1 MSDNVAIAFFDVEG
15 YTEFTATHGDEAGL
29 ALADSLLD
37 IAEELVEG
45 ARGTVVK
52 RLGDGL
58 MASFATPQ
66 EAIRC
71 ATGTQRALQVRAEL
85 QDEAPVAAAKIAI
98 HWGEAVQR
106 EGDLYGNTVN
116 LTARLLDKA
125 RGGQTLITD
134 ECREALGDD
143 AGALDLKRV
152 GRLAGKGLKDR
163 PSVYL
168 VRGDG
173 VTGGIR
179 HLAIPDDNL
188 LAVLLLDTPGD
199 DMDAFM
205 AATRA
210 AEAGLNGVGA
220 RIIFSGITAGSD
232 DDDSPVMCVLAV
244 FPDDEA
250 LERLA
255 GSPAMQRFE
264 RLSPGTL
271 ELRLLGAY
279 RPMHTFGVLFPE
291 GTGSYD

>member
-1 MSDNVAIAFFDVEG
+1 VSDNVAIAFFDVEG

-85 QDEAPVAAAKIAI
+85 QEEAPVAAAKIAI

-134 ECREALGDD
+134 DCREALGDD
-143 AGALDLKRV
+143 ADALDLKRV

-163 PSVYL
+163 PSVFL

-173 VTGGIR
+173 VVGGIR
-179 HLAIPDDNL
+179 HLAIPEDDL
-188 LAVLLLDTPGD
+188 LAVLLLDIPGD
-199 DMDAFM
+199 DMEAFL

-220 RIIFSGITAGSD
+220 RIIFSGISAGPD
-232 DDDSPVMCVLAV
+232 DDAPAMCVLAV

-250 LERLA
+250 LEHLA
-255 GSPAMQRFE
+255 ASPAMERFE
-264 RLSPGTL
+264 LLSPGTL